1 MKLRAR
7 ILAQQQQR
15 QQAQLWRRARAW
27 QQQAGQILCGADD
40 QILVNFAGNDYLGLA
55 QHPAVKDAM
64 AKAALRF
71 GAGSGASRLVSGSH
85 PEHIALEQAI
95 ARWLGREDALF
106 FASGFQLNSCLLSAF
121 LKRGDRVVCDR
132 LNHASLVDSARL
144 CEAVVRR
151 YRHVDV
157 DSAQQQ
163 LADATHD
170 DSDAAVVIATDGV
183 FSMDGDVA
191 PVRSLQA
198 MAQHHGAL
206 LVVDDA
212 HGLGV
217 LGDSGLGVFEH
228 QRIPVAADTLL
239 IGTCGKALGTSGAFV
254 AGDGVWIEQLRQHA
268 RGWIYSTAPP
278 PALAVA
284 TRTALDIIQ
293 QEPQRRM
300 ALHDNISWFR
310 RLLAA
315 QHLPDSGST
324 SAIQPVIV
332 GENEKALALSHALE
346 QQGFWV
352 VAMREP
358 TVPRGTARLR
368 ITLAADHEPAY
379 IEALVQALAEAWQQL
394 GLAAD
399 GASDSSS
406 SSLETS

>member
-7 ILAQQQQR
+7 ILAQQRQR

-27 QQQAGQILCGADD
+27 QQQAGQILCGPDD

-64 AKAALRF
+64 AKAALRL
-71 GAGSGASRLVSGSH
+71 GAGSGASRLVSGTH
-85 PEHIALEQAI
+85 PEHLTLEQAI
-95 ARWLGREDALF
+95 ARWLGREQALF
-106 FASGFQLNSCLLSAF
+106 FASGFQLNSGLLSA
-121 LKRGDRVVCDR
+121 LLGRGDRVVCDR

-144 CEAVVRR
+144 CEAEVRR
-151 YRHVDV
+151 YRHRDV
-157 DSAQQQ
+157 DSARRQ
-163 LADATHD
+163 L
-170 DSDAAVVIATDGV
+170 SDAPEALVIATDGV

-191 PVRSLQA
+191 PVQALQGL
-198 MAQHHGAL
+198 AQAHEAL
-206 LVVDDA
+206 LIVDDA

-228 QRIPVAADTLL
+228 QQVPVGPDTLL
-239 IGTCGKALGTSGAFV
+239 IGTCGKALGTSGAFI
-254 AGDGVWIEQLRQHA
+254 AGDALWIEQLRQHA

-278 PALAVA
+278 PAVAVA
-284 TRTALDIIQ
+284 TRTALEIIQ

-300 ALHDNISWFR
+300 ALHDNIALFR
-310 RLLAA
+310 RLL
-315 QHLPDSGST
+315 QTQGLPDSQSS

-332 GENEKALALSHALE
+332 GSNENALALSHALE

-394 GLAAD
+394 GLTACD
-399 GASDSSS
+399 PLNPS
-406 SSLETS
+406 ETS